1 MEKELDINIINIS
14 ITGALVELCEDYG
27 LKGVPDLFEAIRK
40 SPILDFYIPDM
51 KLAGDANVARAE
63 EVDGRFQ
70 LALEFNN
77 LSSNAEYALYKRHVY
92 RKNLIA
98 PGQIVLNGKICR
110 FESVDVSV
118 DGLMIRLAEKVD
130 VKLGTETT
138 FEFKRLDLNGEIK
151 VIWVDHIDEETLM
164 GVQYI
169 NIERGTPKGIPRFET
184 K

>member
-27 LKGVPDLFEAIRK
+27 LKGVPDLFEAIKK
-40 SPILDFYIPDM
+40 SPVLDFYIPDM

-118 DGLMIRLAEKVD
+118 DGLMIRLSEKVD
-130 VKLGTETT
+130 VKPGTETT

-164 GVQYI
+164 GLQYI
-169 NIERGTPKGIPRFET
+169 NIERGAPKGIPRFET